1 MEGNTKSVRSLVE
14 LCLKMESMI
23 IDVELEIGFRGRDGW
38 LNKKN
43 VNFEG
48 GNGVI
53 SLLCILEGN

>member
-38 LNKKN
+38 LNKKML
-43 VNFEG
+43 NFEG
-48 GNGVI
+48 GIGVI
-53 SLLCILEGN
+53 TLLFILEGN